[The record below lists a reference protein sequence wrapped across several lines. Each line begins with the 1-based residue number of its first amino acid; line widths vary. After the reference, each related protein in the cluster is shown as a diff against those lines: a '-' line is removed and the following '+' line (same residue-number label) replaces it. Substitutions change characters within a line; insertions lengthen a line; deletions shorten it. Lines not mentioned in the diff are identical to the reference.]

1 MQIIELL
8 WPAFV
13 LAILLVYIHTIFGV
27 EIIKRGVIFTDL
39 AIGQVA
45 AIGMALSVAFLDGAY
60 QTLLT
65 LTFAV
70 SAAVIIAWATKN
82 VKNVEAF
89 IGLLYALGISSIML
103 VLAKSAE
110 GMELFSKLSAAD
122 ILFTSSDELYK
133 DAAIYIP
140 ISLVMFFLYPKTKGI
155 VKELIFFIMLAFTV
169 TSSVQSAGVL
179 VVFALLIAPAYAG
192 IVQKKFNPLYFAW
205 IFGSL
210 AIIIALYG
218 SYNLDLPTG
227 YSIIFVTVLFSLL
240 FVVFKSVC
248 PWHLVNYVGTC
259 KKCRR
264 NGALFKT
271 ECGRYPLHI
280 E

>member
-27 EIIKRGVIFTDL
+27 EIIRRGVIFTDL

-60 QTLLT
+60 QTALT
-65 LTFAV
+65 LAFAV
-70 SAAVIIAWATKN
+70 SAAIIIAWATKN

-140 ISLVMFFLYPKTKGI
+140 ISLVMFFLYPRTKGI
-155 VKELIFFIMLAFTV
+155 AKELIFFIMLAFTV

-205 IFGSL
+205 MFGSL
-210 AIIIALYG
+210 SIVIALYG

-240 FVVFKSVC
+240 FVVYKNVRSN
-248 PWHLVNYVGTC
+248 LSQ
-259 KKCRR
+259 K
-264 NGALFKT
+264 LQ
-271 ECGRYPLHI
+271 
-280 E
+280 

>member
-13 LAILLVYIHTIFGV
+13 LAVLLVYIHTIFGV
-27 EIIKRGVIFTDL
+27 EIIRRGVIFTDL

-60 QTLLT
+60 QTPLT
-65 LTFAV
+65 LLFAV
-70 SAAVIIAWATKN
+70 TAAVIIAWATKN

-122 ILFTSSDELYK
+122 ILFTSSDDLYK
-133 DAAIYIP
+133 DAAIYLP
-140 ISLVMFFLYPKTKGI
+140 ISLVMFFIYPKTKG
-155 VKELIFFIMLAFTV
+155 VTKELLFFIMLALTV

-192 IVQKKFNPLYFAW
+192 IVQKRFSPLLFAW
-205 IFGSL
+205 DFGSVAL
-210 AIIIALYG
+210 LVALYG

-227 YSIIFVTVLFSLL
+227 YTIIFVTVFGSLL
-240 FVVFKSVC
+240 FVTYK
-248 PWHLVNYVGTC
+248 NIRKEG
-259 KKCRR
+259 
-264 NGALFKT
+264 
-271 ECGRYPLHI
+271 
-280 E
+280 